1 MLRTAKSKVV
11 QLAAEISRAVDA
23 YSLCSE
29 SVALSNTVLSC
40 SPGAS
45 SVAGSDVGDAGA
57 GASGELGGRS
67 VSPARLTE
75 RDGEDLSPLMLR

>member
-1 MLRTAKSKVV
+1 MLRTAKSKAV

-45 SVAGSDVGDAGA
+45 SVAGSGVEDAGA
-57 GASGELGGRS
+57 GTSGEMCGRS
-67 VSPARLTE
+67 VSLARLAE
-75 RDGEDLSPLMLR
+75 RKGEDLSPLMRR

>member
-1 MLRTAKSKVV
+1 MLRTAKSKAVL
-11 QLAAEISRAVDA
+11 LAAEISRAVDA

-45 SVAGSDVGDAGA
+45 SVAGSGVEDAGA
-57 GASGELGGRS
+57 GTSGEMCGRS
-67 VSPARLTE
+67 VSLARLAE
-75 RDGEDLSPLMLR
+75 REGEDLSPLMLR